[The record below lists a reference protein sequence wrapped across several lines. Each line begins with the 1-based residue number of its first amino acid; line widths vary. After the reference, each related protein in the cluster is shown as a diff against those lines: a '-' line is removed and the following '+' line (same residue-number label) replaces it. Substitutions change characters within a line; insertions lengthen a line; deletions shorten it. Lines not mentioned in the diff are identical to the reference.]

1 MAVRVIIERVVDPD
15 RELVLQHKLVE
26 LRAKAMQSRG
36 YISGETLRSVN
47 NPQKFLV
54 ISTWASLNDWKSWE
68 NNPER
73 KRLQKEIDVLLKA
86 PANVE
91 IYAYA

>member
-26 LRAKAMQSRG
+26 LRAKAMQCGG

-54 ISTWASLNDWKSWE
+54 ISTWASLNDWKVWE
-68 NNPER
+68 KNPER
-73 KRLQKEIDVLLKA
+73 ERLQKEIDALLKA
-86 PANVE
+86 PAKVE

>member
-15 RELVLQHKLVE
+15 NELVLQHKLVE
-26 LRAKAMQSRG
+26 LRAKAMQTGG
-36 YISGETLRSVN
+36 YISGETLRSVH

-54 ISTWASLNDWKSWE
+54 ISTWASLKDWKAWE
-68 NNPER
+68 ANPER
-73 KRLQKEIDVLLKA
+73 ERLQKEIDALLKA
-86 PANVE
+86 PAKVE